1 MKCSTFTPRKKGA
14 AMVQKNSDRSETRK
28 TRDKLRKA
36 EKGQATAE
44 ELGQAGARDDTSAVS
59 VEQEASD
66 GPEGRGLTR

>member
-1 MKCSTFTPRKKGA
+1 
-14 AMVQKNSDRSETRK
+14 MVQKNSDRSETRK

-36 EKGQATAE
+36 EEGGATAE
-44 ELGQAGARDDTSAVS
+44 ELGRAGAKDDASAVS